1 METEAQRQ
9 EKPLQLITL
18 LLKKFL
24 KGTFCNPDSCTIYIQ
39 EVKGKVWT
47 DMEVKCNITVW

>member
-1 METEAQRQ
+1 MKTEAQRQ

-18 LLKKFL
+18 LLKKYL
-24 KGTFCNPDSCTIYIQ
+24 KGTFCSPDSCTIYTQ
-39 EVKGKVWT
+39 EYKGKAWT